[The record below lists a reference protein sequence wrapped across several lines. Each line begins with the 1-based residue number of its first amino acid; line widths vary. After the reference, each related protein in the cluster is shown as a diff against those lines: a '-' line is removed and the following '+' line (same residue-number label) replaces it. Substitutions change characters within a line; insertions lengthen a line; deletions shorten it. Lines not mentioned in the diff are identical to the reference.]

1 MRRRELMLLLGGM
14 MTAARALRAQQ
25 KVMPVIGFLS
35 SLSPGPTAP
44 YMAAFRQGLSETGYV
59 EGQNVAI
66 EYRWAE
72 GRYDRLPALAADLVG
87 RNVDLIAT
95 GGGTSSAFAAKS
107 ATSTI
112 PIVFCGLGDPV
123 GEGLTASLSRPGAN
137 VTGMSL
143 VTREL
148 NAKRLELL
156 SELVPRAQ
164 TITLLVNPTSSN
176 AEQVIGDVEEAAR
189 VKGVRLNILKA
200 AAENEFETVFASLV
214 EPQAGALLVGSD
226 PFFNSRRDELV
237 ALTARYAIP
246 AMYEWREYVAAGGLI
261 SYGASL
267 VVTYRQAATYVG
279 RILAGAKP
287 ADLPVQQP
295 TKFEL
300 VINLK
305 TAKALGLS
313 VPPSILARADE
324 VIE

>member
-1 MRRRELMLLLGGM
+1 MLLLGGM

-214 EPQAGALLVGSD
+214 EPKAGALLVGSD
-226 PFFNSRRDELV
+226 PFFTSRRDELV

-295 TKFEL
+295 TTFEL

-305 TAKALGLS
+305 TAKALGLT
-313 VPPSILARADE
+313 VPQSILARADE
-324 VIE
+324 IIE